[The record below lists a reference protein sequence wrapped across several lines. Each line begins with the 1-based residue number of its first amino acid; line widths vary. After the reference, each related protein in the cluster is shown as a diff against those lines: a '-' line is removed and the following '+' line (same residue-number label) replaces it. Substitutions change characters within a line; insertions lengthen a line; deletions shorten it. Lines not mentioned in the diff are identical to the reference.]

1 MRPLGTQT
9 KEEILKVGLLLCRY
23 TLAEQ
28 ARYKQENLVYEFK
41 IFFRSF
47 PKVLVAIWQDLVT
60 SMDPAI
66 RLEDKQQTIACLQA
80 FLRAFF
86 FLRHY
91 PTIEVMARFFAIG
104 KTACKGKAIWDW
116 IDRVHLL
123 REKKIVWK
131 ERWYDPDSERFNIT
145 VDGVHCRIQE
155 PMHETWSK
163 NPKYY
168 SHKNNTS
175 GFNYEI
181 AISVVEGHCCWINGP
196 FPAGRN
202 DMSIYNEPEGLK
214 EKNEDVPGQAGD
226 RRFGIPR
233 RRGRS
238 HTFYTEFP

>member
-1 MRPLGTQT
+1 
-9 KEEILKVGLLLCRY
+9 
-23 TLAEQ
+23 
-28 ARYKQENLVYEFK
+28 
-41 IFFRSF
+41 
-47 PKVLVAIWQDLVT
+47 
-60 SMDPAI
+60 
-66 RLEDKQQTIACLQA
+66 
-80 FLRAFF
+80 
-86 FLRHY
+86 
-91 PTIEVMARFFAIG
+91 
-104 KTACKGKAIWDW
+104 
-116 IDRVHLL
+116 VHLL

-145 VDGVHCRIQE
+145 VVGVHCRIQE

-214 EKNEDVPGQAGD
+214 EKMRTCPGKRAIADLGYRGAEVGRTLSTPSSHYRNLLSNATARSNARGSTAPDDDTLTISGLSYSLQRQANSTYRIANGRRTHTYGSLVDSGANGGLAGSDVIRILLMVCHSVVNAPIC
-226 RRFGIPR
+226 RM
-233 RRGRS
+233 
-238 HTFYTEFP
+238 